1 MAYVQNQGYGFV
13 MSHIANLLS
22 NWIFLTFIVGI
33 PLYGMIKK
41 VNVFDA
47 FIEGAKQGFG
57 TSISLI
63 PYLIAIMVGIGM
75 LRASGFFD
83 LMQQWMAPI
92 LERIGMPAELLP
104 LALIRPFSGSASN
117 GMMAELIH
125 QYGGDS
131 LIAKTAATMM
141 GSTETTF
148 YVIAVYFGA
157 VNIRRTRHAI
167 PAGLLAD
174 FAGVVAAVCICRY
187 LFV

>member
-1 MAYVQNQGYGFV
+1 MNAL
-13 MSHIANLLS
+13 ANHFS
-22 NWIFLTFIVGI
+22 NWMFLMFIVGI
-33 PLYGMIKK
+33 PLYASYKK

-47 FIEGAKQGFG
+47 FVLGAKDGFS
-57 TSISLI
+57 TSIEI
-63 PYLIAIMVGIGM
+63 MPYLIAMMVAIGM

-83 LMQQWMAPI
+83 LMNTLLTPAMTW
-92 LERIGMPAELLP
+92 IGMPPELLP
-104 LALIRPFSGSASN
+104 LALIRPFSGSAST

-148 YVIAVYFGA
+148 YVIAIYFGS
-157 VNIRRTRHAI
+157 IGIKKSRYAI

-174 FAGVVAAVCICRY
+174 LAGIIASVIICRY
-187 LFV
+187 FFG